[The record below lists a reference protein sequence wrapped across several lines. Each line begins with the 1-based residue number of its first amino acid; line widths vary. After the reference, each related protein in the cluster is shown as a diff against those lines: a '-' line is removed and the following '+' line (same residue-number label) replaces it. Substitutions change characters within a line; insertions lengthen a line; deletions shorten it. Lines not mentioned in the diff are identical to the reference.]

1 VINRLTA
8 EFGGKDLRELTS
20 EEILSFLTRMTEGSK
35 QQTKRTRF
43 SHLSA
48 FFSFIRQHIDPQAQN
63 PCDTPMIKKLFNHGN
78 LVRWNTF
85 DKETVDEIIFKA
97 SNLRNRIILELM
109 ARGGMRVGEVL
120 KLTPNDIHEKKLT
133 LRAPKS
139 GKEREYVF
147 IPQKVADRLKDY
159 VREKS
164 LSRYLVPGPS
174 FSTLRHIS

>member
-1 VINRLTA
+1 MGGPIRVIIDNEAVINRLAA

-63 PCDTPMIKKLFNHGN
+63 PCDTPMMKKLFNHGN

-109 ARGGMRVGEVL
+109 ARGGAGRPKPITSL
-120 KLTPNDIHEKKLT
+120 KILPQT
-133 LRAPKS
+133 L
-139 GKEREYVF
+139 
-147 IPQKVADRLKDY
+147 
-159 VREKS
+159 
-164 LSRYLVPGPS
+164 
-174 FSTLRHIS
+174 

>member
-1 VINRLTA
+1 
-8 EFGGKDLRELTS
+8 
-20 EEILSFLTRMTEGSK
+20 
-35 QQTKRTRF
+35 
-43 SHLSA
+43 
-48 FFSFIRQHIDPQAQN
+48 
-63 PCDTPMIKKLFNHGN
+63 MIKKLFNHGN

-139 GKEREYVF
+139 GKKREFVF

-159 VREKS
+159 VREKGI
-164 LSRYLVPGPS
+164 PPH
-174 FSTLRHIS
+174 LRIFPICSHKRIIPVHWVRSVFCLYKPTKRDGRNHQITPQFRD